1 MNFFPIKSAKL
12 VQAVAVKCLPMLNLI
27 FVMNVSPNVN
37 SIAVLDLDLV
47 RIKTEEMT
55 VSKRVDVA
63 ETMLLALIGL
73 NRASENNLVLVLVPV
88 LHEPNLPKGEQ
99 KVLEEEL
106 SVLQVVAE
114 RKTQRQLFEN
124 IDSYE
129 FLF

>member
-12 VQAVAVKCLPMLNLI
+12 VQAVAVKCQPTLNLI
-27 FVMNVSPNVN
+27 FAMNVSPNVN

-55 VSKRVDVA
+55 VSKKGDVA
-63 ETMLLALIGL
+63 ETMPRALIGQ
-73 NRASENNLVLVLVPV
+73 NRATGNNRVLVLVPA
-88 LHEPNLPKGEQ
+88 LQEPNLPKGEQ
-99 KVLEEEL
+99 KVQEGEL
-106 SVLQVVAE
+106 SVLQVAAE
-114 RKTQRQLFEN
+114 RKTQQQLFEN

>member
-12 VQAVAVKCLPMLNLI
+12 VQAVAVKCLPTLNLI
-27 FVMNVSPNVN
+27 FAMNVSPNVN

-47 RIKTEEMT
+47 RTKTEEMT

-63 ETMLLALIGL
+63 ETMLLALIGQ
-73 NRASENNLVLVLVPV
+73 NQATANNLVLVPV

-106 SVLQVVAE
+106 SVLQVAAE
-114 RKTQRQLFEN
+114 RKTLRQLFEN